1 MQVKA
6 FCNCNVSREN
16 GTKYENFQGIS
27 KEAWII
33 HLLPISLRRLP
44 ASFPAR
50 FVIPVYNPSAK
61 KIKIVSWNG
70 SSSFWKMIL
79 FVNPLARE

>member
-61 KIKIVSWNG
+61 KIKI
-70 SSSFWKMIL
+70 L
-79 FVNPLARE
+79 FPGMALLPLGK